1 MEFIN
6 PSVEIIEN
14 ENIYKFLETV
24 GRVCYKSE
32 EDCLKAKE
40 ALDGKNVYGYN
51 LLCKITKNGGCVFI

>member
-32 EDCLKAKE
+32 D
-40 ALDGKNVYGYN
+40 
-51 LLCKITKNGGCVFI
+51 KITDTSYETFIKNIISRKH